1 MEEIEAITAVHHPV
15 RRRIVDHLGLYGASQ
30 VTTLA
35 RALDLQVGSI
45 SHHLRMLERAGII
58 ERADDP
64 TGDRRT
70 SWWQS
75 ARKSFSWS
83 VDDFADS
90 PANAMLARGAARSNI
105 RTQIGRLSAWHR
117 NTTASPQ
124 WSRAA
129 FSTDSLAWASA
140 EELARLSTAL
150 NDTIDAWKRSIERDG
165 ADRVETDQSETG
177 RRPVFVFAHGF
188 PTSP

>member
-30 VTTLA
+30 VTSLA
-35 RALDLQVGSI
+35 RALDQQVGSI
-45 SHHLRMLERAGII
+45 SHHLRMLERAGIV

-90 PANAMLARGAARSNI
+90 PADAMLARGAERANI
-105 RTQIGRLSAWHR
+105 NTQIGRLSTWHR
-117 NTTASPQ
+117 SSAPSPE
-124 WSRAA
+124 WNRAA
-129 FSTDSLAWASA
+129 FSTDTLTWASA
-140 EELARLSTAL
+140 QELAALSTAVSA
-150 NDTIDAWKRSIERDG
+150 TIESWRRAIDLDDG
-165 ADRVETDQSETG
+165 VE

-188 PTSP
+188 PTTP